1 MDNLDNQNTIEF
13 SDEIELK
20 LLFKGIWLS
29 RYFII
34 LLSCIGATFSVFYA
48 ISIPNTYKS
57 DATVLVEINDSAAAA
72 RMSQYSGLASMAGIN
87 LGGSSTNRKDEILY
101 TMISRKFINEFV
113 RHRNILIPLF
123 AFEALGPNKKTYTIN
138 SEIFDKTKNSW
149 VSGAFKTK
157 DGSPSQQEIFNT
169 FTDHLKIEEDFS
181 TGFIT
186 ISIIH
191 ESPVLSDQ
199 WLKWFIEDVNMHVK
213 SYDMNQSEKA
223 LNYLEEKLIDSNIPD
238 INKVL
243 ISMTQEEIRKMM
255 LINIR
260 EEYILRTIDP
270 SILPLKKIAPSRAS
284 LCIIISVTSF
294 ILSILL
300 VTILSF
306 FRRSIMVRFTPPRLA
321 INKF

>member
-1 MDNLDNQNTIEF
+1 MENLNNQTTSEF

-34 LLSCIGATFSVFYA
+34 LLSFIGATFSVFYA
-48 ISIPNTYKS
+48 ISIPDTYKS
-57 DATVLVEINDSAAAA
+57 EATVLVETNDNDAAG
-72 RMSQYSGLASMAGIN
+72 MSQYSGLASMAGIS
-87 LGGSSTNRKDEILY
+87 LGGSSANRKDEILH

-113 RHRNILIPLF
+113 NHRDILIPLF
-123 AFEALGPNKKTYTIN
+123 AFEALGLNKETYTIN
-138 SEIFDKTKNSW
+138 NEIFNKTKNSW
-149 VSGAFKTK
+149 VDGAFKTK
-157 DGSPSQQEIFNT
+157 DGNPSQQDIFNT

-284 LCIIISVTSF
+284 LCITITATSF

-306 FRRSIMVRFTPPRLA
+306 FRRSIMVRFMPPRLA
-321 INKF
+321 INIF

>member
-1 MDNLDNQNTIEF
+1 MENLNNQTTSEF

-34 LLSCIGATFSVFYA
+34 LLSFIGATFSVFYA
-48 ISIPNTYKS
+48 ISIPDTYKS
-57 DATVLVEINDSAAAA
+57 EATVLVETNDNDAAG
-72 RMSQYSGLASMAGIN
+72 MSQYSGLASMAGIS
-87 LGGSSTNRKDEILY
+87 LGGSSANRKDEILH

-113 RHRNILIPLF
+113 NHRDILIPLF
-123 AFEALGPNKKTYTIN
+123 AFEALGLNKETYTIN
-138 SEIFDKTKNSW
+138 NEIFNKTKNSW
-149 VSGAFKTK
+149 VDGAFKTK
-157 DGSPSQQEIFNT
+157 DGNPSQQDIFNT
-169 FTDHLKIEEDFS
+169 FTDHLKIDEDFS

-284 LCIIISVTSF
+284 LCITITATSF

-306 FRRSIMVRFTPPRLA
+306 FRRSIMVRFMPPRLA
-321 INKF
+321 INIF

>member
-1 MDNLDNQNTIEF
+1 MENLNNQTTSEF

-34 LLSCIGATFSVFYA
+34 LLSFIGATFSVFYA
-48 ISIPNTYKS
+48 ISIPDTYKS
-57 DATVLVEINDSAAAA
+57 EATVLVETNDSDATG
-72 RMSQYSGLASMAGIN
+72 MSQYSGLASMAGIS
-87 LGGSSTNRKDEILY
+87 LGGSSTNRKDEILH

-113 RHRNILIPLF
+113 KNRDILIPLF
-123 AFEALGPNKKTYTIN
+123 AFEALGLNKETYTIDN
-138 SEIFDKTKNSW
+138 EIFNKTKNSW
-149 VSGAFKTK
+149 VDGAFKTK
-157 DGSPSQQEIFNT
+157 DGNPSQQDIFNT

-223 LNYLEEKLIDSNIPD
+223 LNYLEEKLLDSNIPD

-284 LCIIISVTSF
+284 LCITITATSF

-306 FRRSIMVRFTPPRLA
+306 FRRSIMVRFMPPRLA
-321 INKF
+321 INIF

>member
-1 MDNLDNQNTIEF
+1 MENLNNQTTSEF

-34 LLSCIGATFSVFYA
+34 LLSFIGATFSVFYA
-48 ISIPNTYKS
+48 ISIPDTYKS
-57 DATVLVEINDSAAAA
+57 EATVLVETNDNDAAG
-72 RMSQYSGLASMAGIN
+72 MSQYSGLASMAGIS
-87 LGGSSTNRKDEILY
+87 LGGSSANRKDEILH
-101 TMISRKFINEFV
+101 TMIARKFINEFV
-113 RHRNILIPLF
+113 NHRDILIPLF
-123 AFEALGPNKKTYTIN
+123 AFEALGLNKETYTIN
-138 SEIFDKTKNSW
+138 NEIFNKTKNSW
-149 VSGAFKTK
+149 VDGAFKTK
-157 DGSPSQQEIFNT
+157 DGNPSQQDIFNT

-284 LCIIISVTSF
+284 LCITITATSF

-306 FRRSIMVRFTPPRLA
+306 FRRSIMVRFMPPRLA
-321 INKF
+321 INIF

>member
-1 MDNLDNQNTIEF
+1 MENLNNQTTSEF

-34 LLSCIGATFSVFYA
+34 LLSFIGATFSVFYA
-48 ISIPNTYKS
+48 ISIPDTYKS
-57 DATVLVEINDSAAAA
+57 EATVLVETNDSDATG
-72 RMSQYSGLASMAGIN
+72 MSQYSGLASMAGIS
-87 LGGSSTNRKDEILY
+87 LGGSSTNRKDEILH

-113 RHRNILIPLF
+113 KNRDILIPLF
-123 AFEALGPNKKTYTIN
+123 AFEALGLNKETYTIN
-138 SEIFDKTKNSW
+138 NEIFNKTKNSW
-149 VSGAFKTK
+149 VDGAFKTK
-157 DGSPSQQEIFNT
+157 DGNPSQQDIFNT

-223 LNYLEEKLIDSNIPD
+223 LNYLEEKLLDSNIPD

-284 LCIIISVTSF
+284 LCITITATSF

-306 FRRSIMVRFTPPRLA
+306 FRRSIMVRFMPPRLA
-321 INKF
+321 INIF